1 MWENESLLGNLGN
14 FANSRDNRAS
24 QVVLVVKDL
33 PANAGD
39 TRDTGSIPG
48 WEIFPTQEKGV
59 ATHCSIL
66 DWKLL
71 CTEEPGGLQSM
82 GSQRVGHE

>member
-24 QVVLVVKDL
+24 QAVLVVKDL

-39 TRDTGSIPG
+39 TRDTGSIPESG
-48 WEIFPTQEKGV
+48 RPPGV
-59 ATHCSIL
+59 
-66 DWKLL
+66 
-71 CTEEPGGLQSM
+71 
-82 GSQRVGHE
+82 GSGN